1 MSTGEKEWFKIKMA
15 IECSCFNVE
24 NNSCFQSLTVIK
36 CQLLSLSH
44 SESSDK
50 KNSSNNFKQFLCSV
64 GIVDVVS
71 VQCEWYDWRLT
82 FSWIRSVASDINRES
97 FTELS
102 IPSWNWIFFK
112 TKRLP
117 SLYYS
122 WIYLFSYF
130 IWMIVHIIWIT
141 IYPRFAIQLSHL
153 FINKWLIMV
162 ISL

>member
-15 IECSCFNVE
+15 IKCSCFNVE
-24 NNSCFQSLTVIK
+24 NNSCFQSLTVTK
-36 CQLLSLSH
+36 CQVLSLSH
-44 SESSDK
+44 SESSNK

-82 FSWIRSVASDINRES
+82 FSWIRSVASTSIENRLQNYQFHLEIEFFS
-97 FTELS
+97 K
-102 IPSWNWIFFK
+102 PSDCHHFIIHGFIF
-112 TKRLP
+112 
-117 SLYYS
+117 
-122 WIYLFSYF
+122 FSYF

-141 IYPRFAIQLSHL
+141 IYPRFAIQLSYL

>member
-15 IECSCFNVE
+15 IKCSCFNVE
-24 NNSCFQSLTVIK
+24 NNSCFQSLTVTK

-44 SESSDK
+44 SESSNK

-82 FSWIRSVASDINRES
+82 FSWIRSVASTSIENRLQNYQFHLEIE
-97 FTELS
+97 F
-102 IPSWNWIFFK
+102 FFK

-122 WIYLFSYF
+122 WIYLFFIFHLDDCSYN
-130 IWMIVHIIWIT
+130 MNHH
-141 IYPRFAIQLSHL
+141 LSEICNPIKL
-153 FINKWLIMV
+153 FISKWLIMV